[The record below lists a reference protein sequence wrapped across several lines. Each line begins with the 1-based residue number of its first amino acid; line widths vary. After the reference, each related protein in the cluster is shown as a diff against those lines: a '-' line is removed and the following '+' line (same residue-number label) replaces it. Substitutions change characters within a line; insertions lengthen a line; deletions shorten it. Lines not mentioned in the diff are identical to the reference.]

1 MITGI
6 AWIGASFYF
15 IWLDNHLE
23 APKAT
28 EDTEKGVSGELWSV
42 HGGGMYHAQKYQ
54 LAPAVL
60 PDTLHWFKWEAYTT
74 WISGMFMLALM
85 YWYGAEIYLIDPRVA
100 ELSKPVA
107 IRALKVAVI
116 VGTALALIN
125 HGEKLLA
132 LSISLQD
139 SVKIILSYLVPYGV
153 STWSAVG
160 AIKEGFSDND

>member
-1 MITGI
+1 MSDLSSQAVKQGFWSI
-6 AWIGASFYF
+6 AF
-15 IWLDNHLE
+15 
-23 APKAT
+23 
-28 EDTEKGVSGELWSV
+28 
-42 HGGGMYHAQKYQ
+42 
-54 LAPAVL
+54 
-60 PDTLHWFKWEAYTT
+60 
-74 WISGMFMLALM
+74 
-85 YWYGAEIYLIDPRVA
+85 
-100 ELSKPVA
+100 SKPVA

-125 HGEKLLA
+125 HGEKFLA